1 MAGQALLPLVIGGSS
16 NGPPPRQAPPTQ
28 VGRMG
33 RPGARPECSERRQ
46 AHCGCPE
53 RQLLGSRGGRRGL
66 ARPGGRDLPNGSG
79 AHAVWVLRG
88 SGAER
93 GLPLLNVSGRNA
105 ALRRLRGFG
114 MKTPATSRRKR
125 FYAYQR
131 RSGGQCYFDKAM
143 HAHLQRYPHTI
154 GHYQLTRF
162 LGTSALL
169 TAEEAAAQGWMA
181 KPHGSPA

>member
-1 MAGQALLPLVIGGSS
+1 M
-16 NGPPPRQAPPTQ
+16 
-28 VGRMG
+28 
-33 RPGARPECSERRQ
+33 
-46 AHCGCPE
+46 
-53 RQLLGSRGGRRGL
+53 
-66 ARPGGRDLPNGSG
+66 PNGSG

>member
-1 MAGQALLPLVIGGSS
+1 MPLVIGGYS
-16 NGPPPRQAPPTQ
+16 NGPPPRQPPPTQ
-28 VGRMG
+28 DGRVG
-33 RPGARPECSERRQ
+33 GARPERSERRQ
-46 AHCGCPE
+46 AHRGGPE
-53 RQLLGSRGGRRGL
+53 RQLLGSRRGWRGL
-66 ARPGGRDLPNGSG
+66 ARPGGRDLPNRPE
-79 AHAVWVLRG
+79 AHAVRVLRG